1 MPPINA
7 IGTATPPSAD
17 GMPRNIKQAA
27 EAFEALFLGNLLK
40 AAREARDGA
49 AFGEGDQASGSM
61 MDMAEEFLAQE
72 ITKGGGCGLA
82 RMVMEQMEQ
91 RGAINGITS
100 ESPPR

>member
-1 MPPINA
+1 MAPINA
-7 IGTATPPSAD
+7 VGAATPLSAD
-17 GMPRNIKQAA
+17 GMPHDIKQAA

-49 AFGEGDQASGSM
+49 ALGEGDQASGSM

-82 RMVMEQMEQ
+82 RMVMEQMQQ
-91 RGAINGITS
+91 RGAVNGTTS